1 MKRFALL
8 IPVFALC
15 AVLLTQ
21 TAAAQGYTQPPV
33 TVSKDKVRGND
44 GKVYYA
50 HAVME
55 KQTLFSI
62 SHAYGVSVDDIC
74 NANPELNLKR
84 DGLKKGVVLKIPI
97 TANPQKT
104 ASDTGNGKAAKGDAG
119 TAESRAGTKE
129 GGSGAE
135 ENNAVKDDGSGQQT
149 GEKTVHVVK
158 WYEDIDDIAR
168 LYGVPVTDIMKANN
182 LSSRKLRRRMKLI
195 IPIAGSNGDTDA
207 GANGGT
213 DGKGGE
219 GRAEEKTDST
229 AATGFFDLFGTKKN
243 ADVALLLPFD
253 SKGNGSGINLDF
265 YSGFLMGLRS
275 AGKGNEDINL
285 KVYDVAGGQLPPY
298 SEIRDADLI
307 IGPVSAKDLGRTA
320 EMDSRSVP
328 IVSPLDQKAEN
339 LVDGYPYFIQTPTPH
354 DVQYRDLAE
363 WIKTDMR
370 YGDRITV
377 ISEKGS
383 ADETAAKINEI
394 FNTKGLA
401 FSRYSYNI
409 LEGRNAV
416 QGLESICTETGCN
429 RIVIASENEAFVNDA
444 IRNLNQLAFKKYRLV
459 LYSSSKI
466 RAFDT
471 IDVETFHT
479 LNTHVSLSYYIDY
492 DLPAVRQFLLEYRAL
507 FGTEPSQFA
516 FQGHDIASFFTKT
529 MEKYGSRWFERLG
542 ETGEVS
548 ELQSNFRFVKKN
560 GGGYLNN
567 AVRRIIYEPNYKIR
581 LVNEP

>member
-55 KQTLFSI
+55 RQTLFSI
-62 SHAYGVSVDDIC
+62 AHAYGVSVDDIC

-84 DGLKKGVVLKIPI
+84 DGLKKGVVLKIPM
-97 TANPQKT
+97 TA
-104 ASDTGNGKAAKGDAG
+104 AG
-119 TAESRAGTKE
+119 TQAAGASSES
-129 GGSGAE
+129 
-135 ENNAVKDDGSGQQT
+135 D
-149 GEKTVHVVK
+149 EKTVHVVK

-168 LYGVPVTDIMKANN
+168 LYGVSVTDIMKANN
-182 LSSRKLRRRMKLI
+182 LSSRKLKRRMKLV
-195 IPIAGSNGDTDA
+195 IPIAGSTGDTA
-207 GANGGT
+207 AAANGGG
-213 DGKGGE
+213 DGKGDA
-219 GRAEEKTDST
+219 GRSEEKTDST
-229 AATGFFDLFGTKKN
+229 AAATGFFDLFKAKKN

-298 SEIRDADLI
+298 SEIQDADLI

-328 IVSPLDQKAEN
+328 IVSPLDQKAES
-339 LVDGYPYFIQTPTPH
+339 LVDGHPYFIQSPTPH

-370 YGDRITV
+370 SGDRITV

-383 ADETAAKINEI
+383 SDATAAKINEI
-394 FNTKGLA
+394 FNAKGLA
-401 FSRYSYNI
+401 FSRYSYDI
-409 LEGRNAV
+409 LEGRNAI
-416 QGLESICTETGCN
+416 QGLESISTENGCN

-516 FQGHDIASFFTKT
+516 FQGHDIASFFTKM

-548 ELQSNFRFVKKN
+548 ELQSNFRFVKKD

-581 LVNEP
+581 LVNEH